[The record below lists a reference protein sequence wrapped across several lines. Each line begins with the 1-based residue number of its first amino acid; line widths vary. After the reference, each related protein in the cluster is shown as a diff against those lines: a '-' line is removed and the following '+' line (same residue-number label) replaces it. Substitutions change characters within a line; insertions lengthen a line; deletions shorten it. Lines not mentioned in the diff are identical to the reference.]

1 MLKLKISGEPGHV
14 ARLIEL
20 ISSLE
25 DDIEIV
31 TASDLKKWSAD
42 AQWADQH
49 VNLRLRR
56 DAEPVVMPTV
66 TVREKR
72 AKRGKKAKEVDR
84 SGYVYLLK
92 TSTGVFKIGRTN
104 NPYSRRQTFKSKLPY
119 EHVNYL
125 RTIRTK
131 DMYALEK
138 QLHKRYEAQRVKGT
152 KEFFN
157 LTDVQVAEI
166 CGIEDEV

>member
-1 MLKLKISGEPGHV
+1 MLKLKVQGEPGHI
-14 ARLIEL
+14 ARLTEL
-20 ISSLE
+20 LESLE

-31 TASDLKKWSAD
+31 NASDLQKWSAD
-42 AQWADQH
+42 AQWADCYII
-49 VNLRLRR
+49 LRLKGE
-56 DAEPVVMPTV
+56 ASPMVAPTV
-66 TVREKR
+66 KVREKR
-72 AKRGKKAKEVDR
+72 AKRGAKTKEVDR

-92 TSTGVFKIGRTN
+92 TSGGVYKIGRTN
-104 NPYSRRQTFKSKLPY
+104 NPYSRRETFKSKLPY

-131 DMYALEK
+131 DMYKLETE
-138 QLHKRYEAQRVKGT
+138 LHKRYKAWKVPGT
-152 KEFFN
+152 REFFN